1 MERSVSLR
9 QGWQAILGKTG
20 LWNTVDDAFGGGP
33 SANEGEMPHTLQGTM
48 GQENQTELPR
58 AEVTKSVTKLS
69 RGKEAVYNLADEMA
83 QKERSGFRRSSPRR
97 M

>member
-1 MERSVSLR
+1 MMHSGEGHLLMKEKCHTR
-9 QGWQAILGKTG
+9 
-20 LWNTVDDAFGGGP
+20 GGSSG
-33 SANEGEMPHTLQGTM
+33 GHGTRKPDRVA
-48 GQENQTELPR
+48 T